1 MSEPD
6 QQTLLAFFKAMANE
20 SRLRIV
26 GLLAAHEHN
35 VQQLAEALE
44 LSEPTVSHH
53 LAVLKELG
61 LVRVRAEGVVRW
73 HALEPKALARMNR
86 ALLDQKKVA
95 ALAPKSEDYDERVL
109 SGFLDDE
116 GRLKSIPASRRKR
129 SVILRW
135 LVRQFEE
142 GTRYPEARLNEII
155 QRRHW
160 DSATLRREMIGHRMM
175 AREKGIYWRLPESDW
190 REGGPAS

>member
-1 MSEPD
+1 MSETD
-6 QQTLLAFFKAMANE
+6 QAALLAFFKAMANE

-26 GLLAAHEHN
+26 GLLAAREHS
-35 VQQLAEALE
+35 VQQLAEILG

-61 LVRVRAEGVVRW
+61 LVSARAEGVVRW

-86 ALLDQKKVA
+86 ALLDQKSIA
-95 ALAPKSEDYDERVL
+95 ALAPKSEGTEARVL
-109 SGFLDDE
+109 SSFLDEE

-129 SVILRW
+129 TVILRW
-135 LVRQFEE
+135 LARQFDE
-142 GTRYPEARLNEII
+142 GTRYPESRVNEII

-175 AREKGIYWRLPESDW
+175 AREKGVYWRLPESEW
-190 REGGPAS
+190 REGGAA